1 MIANGVSEFFRCQS
15 RCLTAMIGTA
25 HALTAKYLFVY
36 LTASW
41 LAADILI
48 RETLMKNDEMHDA
61 VCKN

>member
-1 MIANGVSEFFRCQS
+1 
-15 RCLTAMIGTA
+15 MIGTA